1 MLHFKNIQMKKFN
14 LFLVFILLTATL
26 ISSCE
31 KDFLDQVPTE
41 NVSAST
47 STETTGNLFLIVNG
61 IHRSLYI
68 RYESQ
73 GRTGISSLML
83 QNESLGEDYVNTAR
97 ANNWFISTSGWQD
110 HTNATSADNLFPYR
124 TYYRIV
130 RNANVI
136 INGGGNAVG
145 EEAERNAAIGQAL
158 TYRAWAHFQM
168 VQLFGQRYVPGG
180 GNSQL
185 GIPIR
190 LTPDNEPLARNT
202 VEEVYTQV
210 NQDLDDAI
218 AIFGDYQRP
227 NNSHLD
233 TSVALGLKARVALVQ
248 GNFSVAADFASQ
260 AKEDYELMDND
271 TYFNNF
277 NDFSNVEWMWGS
289 FIQEDQTDVFG
300 NYGAYISRNFSS
312 SNIRGNPKAISS
324 LLYDQISDT
333 DVRKRLWDPT
343 GEHNDLPP
351 GIMISSRHSRGEY
364 TNQKFLAAGTGDS
377 RMDVPYMRAAEMYLI
392 EAEALSY
399 INEAASRQVL
409 FELASNRDPN
419 YTLTTNTGQELKE
432 EIYVQRRIELWGE
445 GFRFYDLKRLNLPLN
460 RNGANHSAD
469 LISDV
474 FDVAV
479 GDSRWQW
486 LIPQDALN
494 ANPLLVQNPL

>member
-1 MLHFKNIQMKKFN
+1 MKKFN
-14 LFLVFILLTATL
+14 LLIVFILLTTI
-26 ISSCE
+26 ISSCD
-31 KDFLDQVPTE
+31 KDLLEQVPTE
-41 NVSAST
+41 NVASTT

-68 RYESQ
+68 RYGAQ
-73 GRTGISSLML
+73 GRTGISALML
-83 QNESLGEDYVNTAR
+83 QNENLGEDYVNTAR

-110 HTNATSADNLFPYR
+110 HTNVTSANNLFPYR
-124 TYYRIV
+124 TYYRII

-136 INGGGNAVG
+136 INGAENATG
-145 EEAERNAAIGQAL
+145 EEAERDAALGQAL

-168 VQLFGQRYVPGG
+168 VQLYGQRYMPGG

-202 VEEVYTQV
+202 VEEVYAQV

-218 AIFGDYQRP
+218 AVLSDYNRP
-227 NNSHLD
+227 NKSHLD
-233 TSVALGLKARVALVQ
+233 ISVARGLKARVALVQ
-248 GNFSVAADFASQ
+248 GNYGIAADFASQ
-260 AKEDYELMDND
+260 AKEGYELMDND

-277 NDFSNVEWMWGS
+277 SDYSNVEWMWGS

-324 LLYDQISDT
+324 LLYDEISDT
-333 DVRKRLWDPT
+333 DIRKRLWDPT
-343 GEHNDLPP
+343 GEHPILPP
-351 GIMISSRHSRGEY
+351 GIEISSRHSRQPY
-364 TNQKFLAAGTGDS
+364 TNQKFIAAGTGDS

-399 INEAASRQVL
+399 SDETAARQVL

-419 YTLTTNTGQELKE
+419 YILSTNSGQALKE
-432 EIYVQRRIELWGE
+432 EIYVQRRVELWGE
-445 GFRFYDLKRLNLPLN
+445 GFRFYDLKRLDLPLN

-474 FDVAV
+474 FDVPA

>member
-1 MLHFKNIQMKKFN
+1 MKKFS
-14 LFLVFILLTATL
+14 FILIFVLFAGVLVT
-26 ISSCE
+26 SCE
-31 KDFLDQVPTE
+31 KEYLDQVPTE
-41 NVSAST
+41 GVATASA
-47 STETTGNLFLIVNG
+47 TETTGNLFLVING

-68 RYESQ
+68 RYGAQ

-83 QNESLGEDYVNTAR
+83 QNENLGEDYVNTAR
-97 ANNWFISTSGWQD
+97 ANGWFIATSGWQS
-110 HTNATSADNLFPYR
+110 HTNATAADDLFPYR
-124 TYYRIV
+124 TYYRII
-130 RNANVI
+130 RNANVV
-136 INGGGNAVG
+136 INGAEDAVG
-145 EEAERNAAIGQAL
+145 DASERDAAVGQAL

-168 VQLFGQRYVPGG
+168 VQLFGQRYVAGG

-218 AIFGDYQRP
+218 AIFSTYTRP
-227 NNSHLD
+227 NKSHLD
-233 TSVALGLKARVALVQ
+233 VSVARGLKARVALVQ
-248 GNFSVAADFASQ
+248 GNYGIAADFASQ
-260 AKEDYELMDND
+260 AKDGYQLMDND

-277 NDFSNVEWMWGS
+277 SDYNNVEWMWGS

-324 LLYDQISDT
+324 LLYDQITAT

-343 GEHNDLPP
+343 GAHPVLPA
-351 GIMISSRHSRGEY
+351 GIEISSSHSRRPY

-377 RMDVPYMRAAEMYLI
+377 RMDTPYMRAAEMYLI

-399 INEAASRQVL
+399 SDEAAARQVL

-419 YTLTTNTGQELKE
+419 YTLSLNTGAALKE
-432 EIYVQRRIELWGE
+432 EIYVQRRVELWGE
-445 GFRFYDLKRLNLPLN
+445 GFRFYDLKRLNLALD
-460 RNGANHSAD
+460 RRGANHSAD

-474 FDVAV
+474 FQVPA

-494 ANPLLVQNPL
+494 ANPLLEQNPL